1 MGRHCSSYQRL
12 LELTKEETLG
22 THFVDPGNMRK
33 TIDMQGEAIGMALL
47 MHLEIWQE
55 ATYAVE
61 HMATTTT
68 TGADTEGS
76 GAYVKIEG

>member
-1 MGRHCSSYQRL
+1 
-12 LELTKEETLG
+12 
-22 THFVDPGNMRK
+22 
-33 TIDMQGEAIGMALL
+33 MQGEAIGMALL

-68 TGADTEGS
+68 TGADTDGS
-76 GAYVKIEG
+76 GAYVKIEGRRGVEWYCKGKQSLRGVAKTTAQTC